1 VSGATRLQLRSR
13 SVAAITALWLVGCGV
28 LAMRHAATEAHVL
41 DGAGAYVHANA
52 LTGYHTGHDS
62 DIHGQRDPEADGSHC
77 ALLNGFHQA
86 TSADVAPPSV
96 SCVPRTLQTLS
107 APGRARVVAHTDVY
121 RLAPKT
127 SPPAAG

>member
-1 VSGATRLQLRSR
+1 MRSR
-13 SVAAITALWLVGCGV
+13 SVAAITALWLVVCGV
-28 LAMRHAATEAHVL
+28 LAMRHEATAAHVL

-86 TSADVAPPSV
+86 ASADVAPPSV
-96 SCVPRTLQTLS
+96 RCVPHTIQTLR
-107 APGRARVVAHTDVY
+107 APSRARAAARTDVY